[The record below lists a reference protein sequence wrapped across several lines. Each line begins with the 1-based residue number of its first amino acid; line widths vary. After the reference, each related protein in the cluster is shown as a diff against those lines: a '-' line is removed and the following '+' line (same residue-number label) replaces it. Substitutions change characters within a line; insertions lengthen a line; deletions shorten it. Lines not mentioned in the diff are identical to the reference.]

1 KVHGFTLSSSRNL
14 SLPRRDSA
22 FLAGKRKG
30 MALPLR
36 LHFQL
41 SSSPPRLPYSTR
53 RPPITPQNPLHF
65 APTSLRTPKLSTH
78 NNPLNSGRLRPLHAS
93 AAVFSPQP
101 EQLLSTDDD
110 SLSRTLRSFSRIKPY
125 VLSQQKCI
133 LLGWLCSLLSVVS
146 LSQVVARFGRFSSC
160 IGKMDMTMMISEGSV
175 LGAFFLAKLIATY
188 LQQAMLWEASLKA
201 VCEMRGDV
209 FRGVLGRE
217 LGYFE
222 GGSGVSSGDIAHR
235 ITDEAED
242 VADTIYALLNVRRKI
257 CSGLNAS
264 FSLYEQTIV
273 PGAMQLSAMAMQM
286 LVISPALST
295 ISAMVVPCTSLA
307 IAYLGERM
315 RKISK
320 DAHLSVANVSA
331 YLNEVLPAILFV
343 KANNA
348 ELCESVRFQRLADA
362 DLLAHLKKKKMKAL
376 TPQIVQIIYFGGL
389 FTLCVG
395 SLVVSKGCFD
405 SCNVVSFM
413 TSLVFLVEPIQ
424 DFGKAFN
431 EWKQGE
437 PAIERLFDLANFKS
451 KVIEKQDAI
460 ELKSVKGDVKFYDVS
475 FKYGD
480 DRPLILNKLNL
491 HIQAGET
498 VALIGPSGG
507 GKTTLVKLL
516 LRLYDPLSGGILLDN
531 RNIQNIHLE
540 SLRKHVGLVSQDVTI
555 FSGTIAENIGYQDLT
570 SEIDMEK
577 VKMAARNANAD
588 EFIRM
593 LPNGYETSVGPRGS
607 SLSGGQKQRLA
618 IARAIYQ
625 DAAILILD
633 EATSALDSKSEL
645 LVRQA
650 LERLTKNHTVLVIAH
665 RLETVLMANRIL
677 LLDKGELQEISRSS
691 IMNGNRTSMES
702 NEIVI

>member
-1 KVHGFTLSSSRNL
+1 
-14 SLPRRDSA
+14 
-22 FLAGKRKG
+22 
-30 MALPLR
+30 
-36 LHFQL
+36 
-41 SSSPPRLPYSTR
+41 
-53 RPPITPQNPLHF
+53 
-65 APTSLRTPKLSTH
+65 
-78 NNPLNSGRLRPLHAS
+78 
-93 AAVFSPQP
+93 
-101 EQLLSTDDD
+101 
-110 SLSRTLRSFSRIKPY
+110 
-125 VLSQQKCI
+125 
-133 LLGWLCSLLSVVS
+133 
-146 LSQVVARFGRFSSC
+146 
-160 IGKMDMTMMISEGSV
+160 
-175 LGAFFLAKLIATY
+175 
-188 LQQAMLWEASLKA
+188 
-201 VCEMRGDV
+201 
-209 FRGVLGRE
+209 
-217 LGYFE
+217 
-222 GGSGVSSGDIAHR
+222 
-235 ITDEAED
+235 
-242 VADTIYALLNVRRKI
+242 
-257 CSGLNAS
+257 
-264 FSLYEQTIV
+264 
-273 PGAMQLSAMAMQM
+273 MQLSAMAMQM